1 MKLPSQKL
9 IASGFGLALMFLST
23 AGFVSYVS
31 IRQLHEDQY
40 WIMHTD
46 EVLAELGQISQ
57 QMQFAEGER
66 QSYGAALQPDEW
78 RQYERAFKGVVENIA
93 IVEQLIAD
101 NPDQG
106 RKLAQLKHSIK
117 KQSALTQQ
125 WFSELQQPSASTST
139 LTSLNQKTQALQAES
154 QSFLQQMMREEQ
166 NLLQRR
172 TATAKT
178 SIGRVTLVMSLGYG
192 LGFILLGIVY
202 ALFRQKMRD
211 SEAIAQA
218 KILLEQE
225 TARTKMAD
233 ILESM
238 TDAFVSLDRDWCYTY
253 LNQRAGQLF
262 GRDPQDLTGKNI
274 WEEFPEG
281 IGEPFYHAY
290 YKAIAEQKFAQL
302 EEYYPP
308 YDRWFENRIY
318 PSKEGISIFF
328 QDVTIRKKAE
338 IELQQAKDTL
348 ENRVLE
354 RTNELAQTNERLAQ
368 ELLERQRAE
377 QILQDLTRKL
387 KQSNQELEQ
396 FAYIASH
403 DLQEPL
409 RAITSYTQLLQ
420 QEYQIS
426 SPDPALLA
434 ESMMYILGGVDQMRV
449 LIKDLLAYSRVGSE
463 DSGVSPVDCN
473 QVMSQV
479 LSALQVSIAE
489 TSATV
494 TYDALPTVLAD
505 RSKIGQVFQNL
516 VSNAIK
522 FHQDSPP
529 TVHVSV
535 QQSSQE
541 WRFSVQDNGIG
552 IKPQYLER
560 IFEVFRRLHT
570 QREYPGTG
578 IGLAICKK
586 IVERQGG
593 RIWVESEPGVGTVF
607 YFTVLMQ

>member
-23 AGFVSYVS
+23 AGFVSYIS

-66 QSYGAALQPDEW
+66 QSYGTSLQPSER
-78 RQYERAFKGVVENIA
+78 RQYERALKGVMEIMA

-106 RKLAQLKHSIK
+106 RKLEQLKHSIK

-154 QSFLQQMMREEQ
+154 QSVLQQMMREEQ

-178 SIGRVTLVMSLGYG
+178 RIGRVTLVMSLGYG

-202 ALFRQKMRD
+202 TLFRQKMRD

-262 GRDPQDLTGKNI
+262 DRDPQDLTGKNI

-479 LSALQVSIAE
+479 LSALQVAIAE

-522 FHQDSPP
+522 FHQDSPL
-529 TVHVSV
+529 VHVSV
-535 QQSSQE
+535 QQFSQE

-607 YFTVLMQ
+607 YFTVLRQ